1 MDVRLLRT
9 LGIILLV
16 VLIVV
21 LGLPVAVGMGGMG
34 SMSRCPD
41 CATAGG
47 FSLFGICLA
56 VIGTM
61 MLLSLG
67 ALGGVV
73 AARSRRFAFV
83 SSGALERPPR
93 SLSV

>member
-9 LGIILLV
+9 LGIVLLV

-21 LGLPVAVGMGGMG
+21 LGLPLALGMGGMG
-34 SMSRCPD
+34 SMGRCPE
-41 CATAGG
+41 CQTAGG
-47 FSLFGICLA
+47 SSLFGICLA
-56 VIGTM
+56 ILGTM

-73 AARSRRFAFV
+73 AARSRRLAFV

-93 SLSV
+93 FLSV